1 MDLGSRYM
9 AVYFRIIWQIFH
21 LCFMSLSALMQYFT
35 IKIKIPKPYGVTS
48 KEEAENSELA
58 NVSLSPFISQ
68 T

>member
-35 IKIKIPKPYGVTS
+35 IKIKIPKPYGS
-48 KEEAENSELA
+48 PPKKELKILNSQMF
-58 NVSLSPFISQ
+58 P
-68 T
+68 